1 MITQIFSE
9 FSTASKLW
17 VYAANRALR
26 AEEVLV
32 IQSRLDA
39 FTQTWTA
46 HEMPMKAKGL
56 VLHKQIIVMALDETQ
71 YSVSGCGIDKSVKLI
86 KELGEQLQIQ
96 FFDRMI
102 LLVQSGDNIETYNKQ
117 SIQAALDK
125 GTIDENTLVWNPVV
139 TNLGEFLNKGF
150 VKLSDFW
157 MAPQLKFLVQTK

>member
-1 MITQIFSE
+1 
-9 FSTASKLW
+9 
-17 VYAANRALR
+17 
-26 AEEVLV
+26 VL
-32 IQSRLDA
+32 
-39 FTQTWTA
+39 
-46 HEMPMKAKGL
+46 
-56 VLHKQIIVMALDETQ
+56 ALDETQ

-117 SIQAALDK
+117 NLQAALDE
-125 GTIDENTLVWNPVV
+125 GTINENTLVWNPVV